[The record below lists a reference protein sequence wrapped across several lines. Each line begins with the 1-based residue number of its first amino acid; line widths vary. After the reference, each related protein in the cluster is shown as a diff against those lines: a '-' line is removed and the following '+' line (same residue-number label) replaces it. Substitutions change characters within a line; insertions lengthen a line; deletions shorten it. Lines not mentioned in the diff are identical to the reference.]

1 MIVACLYQCWGRSLD
16 DLGVAGSGSLEA
28 VVERLLGHVRELESV
43 VVGQRR
49 VITEQADRIVEL
61 QRRLGRDSSTSS
73 RPPSSDAP
81 WDKQPAKKRSSRSR
95 SGRKAGKQPGSVSAS
110 RSLIDDPDEVFEV
123 APGHCARC
131 AESLD
136 DAAEAARIRRQ
147 VVDVQAP
154 PPPKVTEYQLVSRR
168 CGGCGH
174 VNDPT
179 ATDVPRRVEPGSDVQ
194 RPAGNA
200 PHEAGAAEPGAT
212 ESATGSAPAPAAT
225 GAAADPV
232 VALVLRPGSPVR
244 IGPQTTA
251 LAALLTC
258 GHYLPIGR
266 AASVLDALAGIGV
279 STGFMAGVRGRAA
292 ALLETRFL
300 PHLRTLLPTA
310 GVLHADETTGR
321 AAGALAYVHVAC
333 TEYLTLMHVGG
344 RGSDDI
350 DAGGVLPE
358 YTGTLMR
365 DGYAGYAHLPA
376 VHAWCAAHL
385 LRDLRALSDADPD
398 GQLWAQA
405 MADTLLDANHAAHQA
420 RAMGAEALD
429 QVVLAQI
436 RNHYLGALAKG
447 TTDNHDHRSSLAARA
462 RRLIQRFTRY
472 EDLILRFAVDL
483 TVPFT
488 NNCAERAVRPVK
500 VQQRTS
506 GGSWRTLQGLTDFAL
521 VHSYLDTTTKWGIDK
536 LQALQ
541 QLFTTGAWL
550 PPALTPGE

>member
-1 MIVACLYQCWGRSLD
+1 VF
-16 DLGVAGSGSLEA
+16 VVPEA
-28 VVERLLGHVRELESV
+28 WTNDQLLALVKELSDRNAEQARVIAAQGERIAELE
-43 VVGQRR
+43 
-49 VITEQADRIVEL
+49 
-61 QRRLGRDSSTSS
+61 RRLAADSSNSS

-95 SGRKAGKQPGSVSAS
+95 SGRKPGKQPGSASAS
-110 RSLIDDPDEVFEV
+110 RSLIDDPDDSFEV
-123 APGHCARC
+123 APDRCARC
-131 AESLD
+131 EKSLH
-136 DAAEAARIRRQ
+136 DAAETARVRRQ

-168 CGGCGH
+168 CGECGQ
-174 VNDPT
+174 VNDPA
-179 ATDVPRRVEPGSDVQ
+179 ATDVPRPLDPGSDVAL
-194 RPAGNA
+194 RAAGA
-200 PHEAGAAEPGAT
+200 SHEAGI
-212 ESATGSAPAPAAT
+212 PAPAAIESGT
-225 GAAADPV
+225 APPGRTAAPDPV
-232 VALVLRPGSPVR
+232 VALALRPGSPVR

-266 AASVLDALAGIGV
+266 AKGVLAALAGIRV
-279 STGFMAGVRGRAA
+279 SSGFIAGARGRAA
-292 ALLETRFL
+292 ALLATEFL
-300 PHLRTLLPTA
+300 PHLRALLPTA

-321 AAGALAYVHVAC
+321 AAGTLAYVHVAC

-358 YTGTLMR
+358 FTGTLMR

-385 LRDLRALSDADPD
+385 LRDLRALSDADPA

-405 MADTLLDANHAAHQA
+405 MADTLLEANQAAHQA
-420 RAMGAEALD
+420 RAVGVDRLD
-429 QVVLAQI
+429 PVVLTQI
-436 RNHYLGALAKG
+436 RNYYQGALAKG
-447 TTDNHDHRSSLAARA
+447 TTDNRDQRSTLAAQA

-506 GGSWRTLQGLTDFAL
+506 GGCWRTLQGLIDFAL
-521 VHSYLDTTTKWGIDK
+521 VHSYLDTATKWGINK
-536 LQALQ
+536 LSALQ
-541 QLFTTGAWL
+541 QLFTTGPWL
-550 PPALTPGE
+550 PPTLTPAE

>member
-1 MIVACLYQCWGRSLD
+1 M
-16 DLGVAGSGSLEA
+16 AGSGSLEA
-28 VVERLLGHVRELESV
+28 VVERLLGRVRELESV
-43 VVGQRR
+43 VVQQRR
-49 VITEQADRIVEL
+49 VIAEQADRIVEL
-61 QRRLGRDSSTSS
+61 ERRLGRDSSTSS

-95 SGRKAGKQPGSVSAS
+95 SGRKPGKQPGSVSAS
-110 RSLIDDPDEVFEV
+110 RSVVEEPDETFEV
-123 APGHCARC
+123 APDHCARC
-131 AESLD
+131 EKSSD
-136 DAAEAARIRRQ
+136 DAVETARVRRQ
-147 VVDVQAP
+147 VVDVQPP

-174 VNDPT
+174 VNDPA
-179 ATDVPRRVEPGSDVQ
+179 ATDVSRPVDPGSDLQ
-194 RPAGNA
+194 GPAGT
-200 PHEAGAAEPGAT
+200 PEQAGTPEPAAT
-212 ESATGSAPAPAAT
+212 EPVSESGPAPAGT
-225 GAAADPV
+225 GVAPDPV
-232 VALVLRPGSPVR
+232 VALALRPGSPVR

-258 GHYLPIGR
+258 GHYLPVGR
-266 AASVLDALAGIGV
+266 AASVLDALAGIRV

-292 ALLETRFL
+292 ALLEAEFG

-344 RGSDDI
+344 RCSDDI
-350 DAGGVLPE
+350 DAGGVLPKF
-358 YTGTLMR
+358 TGILMR

-385 LRDLRALSDADPD
+385 LRDLRALSDADPV

-405 MADTLLDANHAAHQA
+405 MADTLLEANQAAHQA
-420 RAMGAEALD
+420 RAAGADQLD
-429 QVVLAQI
+429 QVVLTQI
-436 RNHYLGALAKG
+436 RNHYLGAIAKG
-447 TTDNHDHRSSLAARA
+447 TTDNHGHRSALAVQA
-462 RRLIQRFTRY
+462 RRLIRRFTRY
-472 EDLILRFAVDL
+472 EDMILRFAVDL

-506 GGSWRTLQGLTDFAL
+506 GGCWRTLQGLIDFAI
-521 VHSYLDTTTKWGIDK
+521 VHSYLDTATKWGINK
-536 LQALQ
+536 LHALQ

-550 PPALTPGE
+550 PPALTPS

>member
-1 MIVACLYQCWGRSLD
+1 
-16 DLGVAGSGSLEA
+16 
-28 VVERLLGHVRELESV
+28 VVERLLARVRELESV
-43 VVGQRR
+43 VVQQRR
-49 VITEQADRIVEL
+49 VIAEQADRIGEL
-61 QRRLGRDSSTSS
+61 ERRVGRDSSTSS

-81 WDKQPAKKRSSRSR
+81 WDKQPAKKRSSRGR
-95 SGRKAGKQPGSVSAS
+95 SGRKPGRQPGSASAS
-110 RSLIDDPDEVFEV
+110 RNVVDDPDEVFEV
-123 APGHCARC
+123 AADHCARC
-131 AESLD
+131 AESLEG
-136 DAAEAARIRRQ
+136 AAETARVPRQ
-147 VVDVQAP
+147 VVDVEP
-154 PPPKVTEYQLVSRR
+154 PPPPTITEYQLVSRR

-174 VNDPT
+174 VNGPT
-179 ATDVPRRVEPGSDVQ
+179 ATDVPRPMDSGSELA
-194 RPAGNA
+194 RPAASA
-200 PHEAGAAEPGAT
+200 PGPGAT
-212 ESATGSAPAPAAT
+212 EPATESGSAPTGTPVAP
-225 GAAADPV
+225 DPV
-232 VALVLRPGSPVR
+232 VAWVLRPGSPVR

-251 LAALLTC
+251 LAALLSC

-266 AASVLDALAGIGV
+266 AASLLDALAGIRV
-279 STGFMAGVRGRAA
+279 STGFIAGVRGRAA
-292 ALLETRFL
+292 ILLEVAFL
-300 PHLRTLLPTA
+300 PHLRALLPTA

-358 YTGTLMR
+358 FTGTLMR

-385 LRDLRALSDADPD
+385 LRDLRALSDADPA

-420 RAMGAEALD
+420 RALGTEALD
-429 QVVLAQI
+429 EAVLTHI

-447 TTDNHDHRSSLAARA
+447 RTDNHDHRSTLAAQA

-488 NNCAERAVRPVK
+488 NNCAERAIRPVK

-506 GGSWRTLQGLTDFAL
+506 GGAWRTLQGLIDFAI
-521 VHSYLDTTTKWGIDK
+521 VHSYLDTATKWSIDK
-536 LQALQ
+536 LQALR
-541 QLFTTGAWL
+541 QLFTTGPWL
-550 PPALTPGE
+550 PPALTPAE